1 MRKAVKKRQTNE
13 IRRQDLI
20 LATLNSIVKHGYLNS
35 TINTISEESGFS
47 RGLINHYFDSK
58 EDLLT
63 AAHRYY
69 LQNGDD
75 YYRHL
80 VSSVKTG
87 NFDTLYFVACGPF
100 FHGRGYQQVHIH
112 YNSAAWIVPEIMAL
126 HRELWGKY
134 RAFLGRRLAKVAAEK
149 NMEIDVRLA
158 AIALTQLADGLWHGW
173 VMEEAYSAEDCCII
187 IRKWLCDLFGEN
199 PADHPLLPNF
209 DVENFPTSAPLTTQ
223 AGTSAA
229 VEV

>member
-134 RAFLGRRLAKVAAEK
+134 LSL
-149 NMEIDVRLA
+149 IH
-158 AIALTQLADGLWHGW
+158 I
-173 VMEEAYSAEDCCII
+173 
-187 IRKWLCDLFGEN
+187 
-199 PADHPLLPNF
+199 
-209 DVENFPTSAPLTTQ
+209 
-223 AGTSAA
+223 
-229 VEV
+229 

>member
-1 MRKAVKKRQTNE
+1 MKKAAKKRATE
-13 IRRQDLI
+13 EVRKQDLI
-20 LATLNSIVKHGYLNS
+20 IGTLNSIVKYGYLNS

-87 NFDTLYFVACGPF
+87 NFDLLYFAACGSF
-100 FHGRGYQQVHIH
+100 VHARGYEQVHIH
-112 YNSAAWIVPEIMAL
+112 YCSAAYMVPEIMAL

-134 RAFLGRRLAKVAAEK
+134 RAFLGRRLAKVADEK
-149 NMEIDVRLA
+149 GIKIDVRLA
-158 AIALTQLADGLWHGW
+158 AIELTQLADGLWKGL

-187 IRKWLCDLFGEN
+187 IRKWLCDLFGEK
-199 PADHPLLPNF
+199 PEDHPLMPDF
-209 DVENFPTSAPLTTQ
+209 DVNDFPTSAPLPLKGFIQ
-223 AGTSAA
+223 
-229 VEV
+229 